1 VSERI
6 HDDEL
11 DTSEPVVRALLRAQC
26 PQWADFDLSYLNT
39 SGTDN
44 AMWRLRVPAGQDMV
58 VRLPRR
64 ARTGTDVEQEVGVL
78 RSIVGGALANVVRTP
93 VVLHAGNP
101 ESEFPHPWIVLGW
114 LDGTDAWTQRAA
126 IDGADDDFAIGLAD
140 AVRVI
145 GRLSQVPAPHR
156 QAGERGG
163 PIMPLLDRLDRWLVD
178 PQWHAADLIDV
189 AAVRRCAD
197 STREVADA
205 KVAITFVHGDLIPG
219 NLLLTGGRLAAI
231 IDWGSAGY
239 GDPAQ
244 DLTPAWA
251 VFDGSS
257 RQIFLEATGGDDA
270 TRLRARAF
278 ALEQAVGGVL
288 YYTPRRHS
296 LGDVMARTLHR
307 ILNAGE

>member
-1 VSERI
+1 
-6 HDDEL
+6 
-11 DTSEPVVRALLRAQC
+11 
-26 PQWADFDLSYLNT
+26 
-39 SGTDN
+39 
-44 AMWRLRVPAGQDMV
+44 
-58 VRLPRR
+58 
-64 ARTGTDVEQEVGVL
+64 
-78 RSIVGGALANVVRTP
+78 
-93 VVLHAGNP
+93 
-101 ESEFPHPWIVLGW
+101 
-114 LDGTDAWTQRAA
+114 
-126 IDGADDDFAIGLAD
+126 
-140 AVRVI
+140 
-145 GRLSQVPAPHR
+145 
-156 QAGERGG
+156 
-163 PIMPLLDRLDRWLVD
+163 
-178 PQWHAADLIDV
+178 
-189 AAVRRCAD
+189 
-197 STREVADA
+197 VADA

-288 YYTPRRHS
+288 YYTPRRHP